1 MNSIRNWFSSSQ
13 DRNSEGNEDDMIT
26 VFQQMGFDEVS
37 ARNALIAA
45 DGNNDAA
52 LEMLL
57 ANQSAVQQQQTQ
69 ESSTRSAASIRAGEA
84 ALARH
89 GGGSGSGGGGLKVK
103 RKTGVGKSKDE
114 KFSSI
119 STNATNSRTASA
131 AGSVLH
137 RQNPTTRSLVD
148 QHPNITLPKKLCDKS
163 LEDQVTICVGRMVGR
178 PRTVETFL
186 KTCETLRSNPDHD
199 AYRKLD
205 SSSVGYRNVIAG
217 VPGAEDLLRALKF
230 KRRPNSAFWVLTRSD
245 FDPALFWIAVS
256 SLQKAKN
263 RPEYVQA
270 KQLIEFNNAVNRI
283 LSVSTDVEAIT
294 RAEFMSKTP
303 TEPQDGRGAVV
314 QVKIRQSD
322 QTFSRR
328 FDGDDQL
335 KDILNW
341 LGGHASEFRSKLISQ
356 KWCLID
362 MNRSPPS
369 PINIEKDINRTL
381 QYIGCWPSG
390 KFELAPMLLSDVANV
405 TSESLGLGHK
415 S

>member
-1 MNSIRNWFSSSQ
+1 MNSIRNWFNSSQ

-26 VFQQMGFDEVS
+26 MFKQMGFDEVS

-45 DGNNDAA
+45 GGNNDAA

-57 ANQSAVQQQQTQ
+57 ANQSAVHQQQPQQ
-69 ESSTRSAASIRAGEA
+69 SQVSSARSAASIRAGEA

-89 GGGSGSGGGGLKVK
+89 GGGGLKVK
-103 RKTGVGKSKDE
+103 RNTGVGKSKD
-114 KFSSI
+114 KKLSSI
-119 STNATNSRTASA
+119 STTATNSRTTST

-148 QHPNITLPKKLCDKS
+148 QHPNITLPKKLSDKS
-163 LEDQVTICVGRMVGR
+163 LEDQVTICVSRMVGR

-230 KRRPNSAFWVLTRSD
+230 KRRPNSALWVLARSD

-270 KQLIEFNNAVNRI
+270 KQLIEFENAVNRMLTI
-283 LSVSTDVEAIT
+283 STDVEAVT

-303 TEPQDGRGAVV
+303 TEPQDGRGALV

-405 TSESLGLGHK
+405 TGESLGLGHK
-415 S
+415 L